1 VDVAC
6 SLSIVALIALIVLA
20 YAVRLAVEGRARFAR
35 VDREGKSALLGKGA
49 MEMLYWSAQP
59 IGDACV
65 RFGIGANAVT
75 WGSLAIAAAAGIA
88 IAMGHL
94 GLGALLSVVAAAA
107 DAIDG
112 LVARKTG
119 TASDAGEVLDAS
131 VDRYVEL
138 FFLGGA
144 AIYFRGDV
152 ALLVLTLAALGA
164 SFMVS
169 YSTAKAEALHVEAP
183 RGSMRRTER
192 AVCFVVGAALTPVAG
207 VLGVAMPWSDAPLVA
222 ALAIVAVLGNISA
235 AVRLGAVIRAVRL
248 RDGSR
253 AVSVGVVNRAVSA
266 DVVNRAVS
274 ADVVNRAVSA
284 GVVNRAVS
292 AGDARPA
299 DLARARTEVAL
310 DVAAHHE
317 PLEEPLDEPVAM
329 AAVEHATPAG
339 R

>member
-6 SLSIVALIALIVLA
+6 SLSIIALFALIVLA
-20 YAVRLAVEGRARFAR
+20 YAVRLSIQGRARFER
-35 VDREGKSALLGKGA
+35 VDREGKSALIGKGA

-59 IGDACV
+59 IGDVCV
-65 RFGIGANAVT
+65 RLGITANAIT
-75 WGSLAIAAAAGIA
+75 WGSLLVAALAGAAV
-88 IAMGHL
+88 AMGHL

-107 DAIDG
+107 DALDG
-112 LVARKTG
+112 LVARKSG

-152 ALLVLTLAALGA
+152 ALLALTLTALGA

-192 AVCFVVGAALTPVAG
+192 AICFILGATLTPIAG
-207 VLGVAMPWSDAPLVA
+207 VFGIAAPWNDVPLIA
-222 ALAIVAVLGNISA
+222 ALAIVAVFANVSA
-235 AVRLGAVIRAVRL
+235 GARIGAVIRAVRA
-248 RDGSR
+248 R
-253 AVSVGVVNRAVSA
+253 
-266 DVVNRAVS
+266 
-274 ADVVNRAVSA
+274 
-284 GVVNRAVS
+284 
-292 AGDARPA
+292 DARPSA
-299 DLARARTEVAL
+299 GELSPTSDIARAQTEIAASPSGTESVL
-310 DVAAHHE
+310 DV
-317 PLEEPLDEPVAM
+317 V